1 MADYTTT
8 MKLKAA
14 RLAGFKKRKP
24 KKPKSKTVS
33 QMKAYISKYK
43 EWEKEMSK
51 YAAKGKEIQK
61 LKDYISKI

>member
-24 KKPKSKTVS
+24 KTVS